1 MMRGARCAGEGKG
14 EGRSSPSEASN
25 GWDIAYASD
34 TGTFGSCKKGMK
46 R

>member
-1 MMRGARCAGEGKG
+1 MMRGARCAGKGKG
-14 EGRSSPSEASN
+14 EGRSSPSN